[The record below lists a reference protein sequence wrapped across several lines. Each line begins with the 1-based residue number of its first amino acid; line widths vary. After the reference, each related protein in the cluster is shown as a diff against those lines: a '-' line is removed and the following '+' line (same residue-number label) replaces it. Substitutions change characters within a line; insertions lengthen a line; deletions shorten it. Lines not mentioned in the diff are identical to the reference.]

1 MAISGSVRDPS
12 DAAIV
17 GAQVTL
23 IGPDQITVYEVMTD
37 ARGAFRIEQ
46 LEPGDYR
53 LGVQKEGFRKT
64 VITMALGAKAI
75 LPLRIVL
82 PILVANQ
89 EISVPS
95 VGSAGQTG
103 TEMIQNQNANSVDRE
118 ALDRVPV
125 FDQDYVTTLSR
136 FLDDSAVGT
145 NGVTLIVNG
154 VEANGPGVSPSAVK
168 EIRINQNPYSALFS
182 RPGRARLEITTK
194 KAHLLFT
201 AH

>member
-53 LGVQKEGFRKT
+53 LEVQKEGFRKT

-103 TEMIQNQNANSVDRE
+103 TAKPLTV
-118 ALDRVPV
+118 
-125 FDQDYVTTLSR
+125 Y
-136 FLDDSAVGT
+136 
-145 NGVTLIVNG
+145 
-154 VEANGPGVSPSAVK
+154 PSS
-168 EIRINQNPYSALFS
+168 IRIMSPHFRGFSTTAQSALM
-182 RPGRARLEITTK
+182 E
-194 KAHLLFT
+194 
-201 AH
+201 